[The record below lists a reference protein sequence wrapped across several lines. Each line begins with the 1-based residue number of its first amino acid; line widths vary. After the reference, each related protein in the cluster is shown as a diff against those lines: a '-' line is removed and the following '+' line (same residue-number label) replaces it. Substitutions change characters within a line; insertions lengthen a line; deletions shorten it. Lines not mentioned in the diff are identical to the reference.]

1 MKILIAGEGGQG
13 IQTAAKIL
21 AQAAFLENKE
31 VTYIPNFGVE
41 QRGGFSLAFVIID
54 FQSITYPKF
63 KTADILAV
71 LTEKVMPRVKRYQ
84 GKKTKVIKKT
94 NNLDLLKDLVN
105 QTKIVK
111 QATVEEVTKK
121 ILGSKL
127 KKK

>member
-54 FQSITYPKF
+54 SQPITYPKF

-84 GKKTKVIKKT
+84 SKKTKVIKKT